1 MLYVCN
7 FIAGIRAG
15 SGSTWVFKDWGQ
27 IVLLSP
33 MWLYPSVGLVVEGLG
48 RMVRE
53 TLGDSSLAPP
63 STDPG
68 SGQGQ

>member
-1 MLYVCN
+1 
-7 FIAGIRAG
+7 
-15 SGSTWVFKDWGQ
+15 VFKDWGQ

-53 TLGDSSLAPP
+53 TLGDSSLVPP